1 MGISSQIKG
10 GIAENLV
17 INDLIASNYSVYKAE
32 FDVFGIDLV
41 IKDYLIKN
49 SPYISIQVKY
59 RDVTESKDATKST
72 VIIEDKNPK
81 ADYLAVVSERFN
93 NKIAYIPIDK
103 TKNRFYVSIR
113 TKKAKSRNQNKIHY
127 LEDYLKKPIWFPE

>member
-103 TKNRFYVSIR
+103 TKNRFYISIR

-127 LEDYLKKPIWFPE
+127 LEDYLKKPI

>member
-1 MGISSQIKG
+1 MGIDSQIKG

-17 INDLIASNYSVYKAE
+17 INDLINSNYSVYKAE

-103 TKNRFYVSIR
+103 TKDRFYISIR

-127 LEDYLKKPIWFPE
+127 LENYLNRPI

>member
-59 RDVTESKDATKST
+59 RDVLESKDATKST

-103 TKNRFYVSIR
+103 TKNRFYISIR

-127 LEDYLKKPIWFPE
+127 LEDYLKKPI

>member
-1 MGISSQIKG
+1 MGIDSQIKG

-17 INDLIASNYSVYKAE
+17 INDLINSNYSVYKAE

-103 TKNRFYVSIR
+103 TKDRFFISIR

-127 LEDYLKKPIWFPE
+127 LENYLNRPI

>member
-1 MGISSQIKG
+1 MGINSQIKG
-10 GIAENLV
+10 GIAQNLV
-17 INDLIASNYSVYKAE
+17 VNDLINNNYSVYEAK

-41 IKDYLIKN
+41 IKDYLLKD

-59 RDVTESKDATKST
+59 RDVVESKDATKST

-81 ADYLAVVSERFN
+81 ADYLAVVSKMFN
-93 NKIAYIPIDK
+93 GKIAYVPIDK
-103 TKNRFYVSIR
+103 TKNRFFISIR

-127 LEDYLKKPIWFPE
+127 LEDYLNRPI

>member
-32 FDVFGIDLV
+32 FDVFGVDLV

-59 RDVTESKDATKST
+59 RDVLESKDATKST

-103 TKNRFYVSIR
+103 TKNRFYISIR

-127 LEDYLKKPIWFPE
+127 LEDYLKKPI